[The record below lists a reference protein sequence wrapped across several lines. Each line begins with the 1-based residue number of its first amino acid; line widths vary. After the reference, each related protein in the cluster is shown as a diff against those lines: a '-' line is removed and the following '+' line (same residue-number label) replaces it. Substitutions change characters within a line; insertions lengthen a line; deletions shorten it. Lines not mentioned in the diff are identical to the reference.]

1 VGKLIQRAA
10 GDTNLKRVTLELGGK
25 NPIIGQCCV
34 AGSRVLVEE
43 PIYEQFVRRSVEK
56 ARGKVLGDPLTPGV
70 DQGPQIDRKQFDKIL
85 ELVESGRREGAT
97 LEC

>member
-1 VGKLIQRAA
+1 MYSKCKGRSLCVVELAVEQAHA
-10 GDTNLKRVTLELGGK
+10 GLFFNQ
-25 NPIIGQCCV
+25 GQCCV

-70 DQGPQIDRKQFDKIL
+70 DQGPQVWVCRIRFRVQ
-85 ELVESGRREGAT
+85 
-97 LEC
+97 

>member
-1 VGKLIQRAA
+1 AHA
-10 GDTNLKRVTLELGGK
+10 GLFFNQ
-25 NPIIGQCCV
+25 GQCCV